1 MPATTEQRSSI
12 RILVVED
19 NEADVYLI
27 QMALQQSGIHA
38 DLTVYSDGETAT
50 RHIEG
55 VEEASRPHAIILDLA
70 LPRIEGVDLL
80 KSIMGRPAL
89 VGVPVLVFTSSPS
102 PADRRRVELLGIAR
116 YIQKP
121 NGLDNFLHSVGEN
134 VKEMLAESAAA
145 QGNAGP
151 NA

>member
-1 MPATTEQRSSI
+1 
-12 RILVVED
+12 
-19 NEADVYLI
+19 
-27 QMALQQSGIHA
+27 
-38 DLTVYSDGETAT
+38 
-50 RHIEG
+50 
-55 VEEASRPHAIILDLA
+55 
-70 LPRIEGVDLL
+70 
-80 KSIMGRPAL
+80 
-89 VGVPVLVFTSSPS
+89 
-102 PADRRRVELLGIAR
+102 VELLGIAR